1 MQQALQIQAK
11 DYKVSNIVPKV
22 SDAACVTGTVVTTLT
37 SIEATTRTWIT
48 MSDLHTCLRYDL
60 DDYVFTQ
67 SQAWEL
73 EENMHKVV
81 KQNA

>member
-37 SIEATTRTWIT
+37 SIEATTRT
-48 MSDLHTCLRYDL
+48 
-60 DDYVFTQ
+60 
-67 SQAWEL
+67 
-73 EENMHKVV
+73 
-81 KQNA
+81 